1 MFTAD
6 MIAPC
11 GLDCSICSQALIEK
25 NPCPGCNGPNE
36 NKPEFCAKHCGIILC
51 RKRKENG
58 YKYCDECP
66 DYPCGDVMEKETR
79 YTSRYPLRESPLE
92 NLRMIREMGM
102 EAFLKQER
110 RQWICKKCGSV
121 VSVHSGICSGCKT
134 KIERP

>member
-79 YTSRYPLRESPLE
+79 YTSQYPLRESPLE

-110 RQWICKKCGSV
+110 RQWICKKCGGA
-121 VSVHSGICSGCKT
+121 VSVHTGICSGCKT
-134 KIERP
+134 KIERL